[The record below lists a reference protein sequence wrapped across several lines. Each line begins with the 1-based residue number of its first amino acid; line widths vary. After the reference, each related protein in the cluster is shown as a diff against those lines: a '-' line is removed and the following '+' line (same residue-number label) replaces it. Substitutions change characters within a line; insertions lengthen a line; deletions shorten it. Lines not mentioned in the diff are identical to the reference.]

1 MMQEWANI
9 VDAWIAGQKYAPT
22 LYPAAMDFSQR
33 RLTFDGAHTPGQLPA
48 CPIVYDRLRDVI
60 RIERRPKKIP

>member
-22 LYPAAMDFSQR
+22 LYPAAMDLLSTKAD
-33 RLTFDGAHTPGQLPA
+33 L
-48 CPIVYDRLRDVI
+48 
-60 RIERRPKKIP
+60 